1 MDYGV
6 SLSMESVDNI
16 SKHKVSYCLY
26 VGIKRVFDIFC
37 ALCGLIV
44 LLPLSI
50 IVKIAYVITGDFNSI
65 YFSQFRIGKDGKL
78 FKMYKF
84 RTMVPNA
91 DDLLK
96 EILEADG
103 DLAKEYREN
112 KKMVNDPRITKIGKI
127 LRKLSLDELPQS
139 WNILKNDMSVIGNR
153 PYLPKEK
160 DDMGMAFKIIV
171 STKPGLTGY
180 WQTNG
185 RSDASFGKRLELESY
200 YSLHKSLKMDIKI
213 FFRTFLVVFKG
224 L

>member
-16 SKHKVSYCLY
+16 SKHKISYLLY
-26 VGIKRVFDIFC
+26 IGIKRLFDIIC
-37 ALCGLIV
+37 ALFGLIV
-44 LLPLSI
+44 LIPVSV
-50 IVKIAYVITGDFNSI
+50 IVKIAYVISGDFNNI
-65 YFSQFRIGKDGKL
+65 YYSQNRIGKGGKE

-84 RTMVPNA
+84 RTMVPDA
-91 DDLLK
+91 DKILEELLK
-96 EILEADG
+96 EDKK
-103 DLAKEYREN
+103 LAKEYKIN
-112 KKMVNDPRITKIGKI
+112 KKIVNDPRITKIGKI

-139 WNILKNDMSVIGNR
+139 WNILKNEMTVIGNR

-160 DDMGMAFKIIV
+160 DDMGAYFNSIV

-185 RSDASFGKRLELESY
+185 RSDASFEKRVELESY
-200 YSLHKSLKMDIKI
+200 YSRHRGLKMDIKI
-213 FFRTFLVVFKG
+213 FFKTFAVVFRG

>member
-6 SLSMESVDNI
+6 SLGMESVDNI
-16 SKHKVSYCLY
+16 SKHKVSYHLY
-26 VGIKRVFDIFC
+26 VGVKRVFDIFC
-37 ALCGLIV
+37 ALCGLII

-50 IVKIAYVITGDFNSI
+50 IVKIAYVLSGDFNSI
-65 YFSQFRIGKDGKL
+65 YYNQDRIGKNGNV
-78 FKMYKF
+78 FRMYKF

-91 DDLLK
+91 DAILEDILK
-96 EILEADG
+96 EDG
-103 DLAKEYREN
+103 ELAKEYKEN
-112 KKMVNDPRITKIGKI
+112 KKMANDPRITKIGKI

-139 WNILKNDMSVIGNR
+139 WNILKNEMSVIGNR

-160 DDMGMAFKIIV
+160 DDMGVYYKTIV

-185 RSDASFGKRLELESY
+185 RSDASFAKRVELESY
-200 YSLHKSLKMDIKI
+200 YSRHRSFKLDLQI
-213 FFRTFLVVFKG
+213 FFRTFGVVFRG

>member
-16 SKHKVSYCLY
+16 SKHTISYYLY
-26 VGIKRVFDIFC
+26 VGVKRVFDIIC
-37 ALCGLIV
+37 ALCGVIV
-44 LLPLSI
+44 LLPLSL
-50 IVKIAYVITGDFNSI
+50 IVKIAYVLSGDFNGI
-65 YFSQFRIGKDGKL
+65 YFSQNRIGKGGKE

-91 DDLLK
+91 DQILEDILK
-96 EILEADG
+96 ENG
-103 DLAKEYREN
+103 DLAKEYKLN
-112 KKMVNDPRITKIGKI
+112 KKMANDPRITKIGKI

-139 WNILKNDMSVIGNR
+139 WNILKNEMSVIGNR

-160 DDMGMAFKIIV
+160 DDMGVYFNSIV

-185 RSDASFGKRLELESY
+185 RSDASFAKRVELESY
-200 YSLHKSLKMDIKI
+200 YSRHLSFKMDLII
-213 FFRTFLVVFKG
+213 FFRTFCVVFRG

>member
-6 SLSMESVDNI
+6 SLNMESVDNI
-16 SKHKVSYCLY
+16 SKHKVSYSVY

-50 IVKIAYVITGDFNSI
+50 IVKIAYVLSGDFNSI
-65 YFSQFRIGKDGKL
+65 YFSQDRIGKGGKL

-103 DLAKEYREN
+103 DLAKEYKEN
-112 KKMVNDPRITKIGKI
+112 KKMANDPRITRIGKI

-160 DDMGMAFKIIV
+160 DDMGMAFNIIV

-200 YSLHKSLKMDIKI
+200 YSRHRGFKIDLKI
-213 FFRTFLVVFKG
+213 FFRTFCVAFKG